1 MTHKILDIPGGST
14 RFENCP
20 EVTFTG
26 GGNTS
31 VSITVTYR
39 ATERTEEAPPR
50 RGQLVFSDVLEFRWI
65 ESNVGYEEYSQHEED
80 FDFGLI
86 EILDSAYVETMA
98 AHGGWRDYAGQRIRG
113 QPESLVRHFRF
124 AADDWGTLNIIAT
137 EIAIRWLD
145 ESR

>member
-1 MTHKILDIPGGST
+1 MAHRVLDIPGGST

-39 ATERTEEAPPR
+39 ATERTEAAPPG

-65 ESNVGYEEYSQHEED
+65 EHDAGYEQYPSHAND
-80 FDFGLI
+80 LAFGLV
-86 EILDSAYVETMA
+86 EILDSSYVEAMA
-98 AHGGWRDYAGQRIRG
+98 ANSGWRDHAGLRIRG
-113 QPESLVRHFRF
+113 QPEDKVRHFRF
-124 AADDWGTLNIIAT
+124 VADDWGTLNVIAT
-137 EIAIRWLD
+137 QIAIRWLD
-145 ESR
+145 EAR